1 MTELI
6 HGAVD
11 GDSVKLLF
19 FEDGQGVVIIQISKV
34 VQVRTAYVVCE
45 TKLRVSSH
53 ENKNAQLLLFRCT
66 LGVESKTSNEYTI
79 LRRVSTNNL

>member
-45 TKLRVSSH
+45 TKLGVSSH
-53 ENKNAQLLLFRCT
+53 KNKNAQLLLFRCT
-66 LGVESKTSNEYTI
+66 LGVARKTSNEYTI
-79 LRRVSTNNL
+79 LKCVRANHL